1 MEFENHLRT
10 SSGIHTIIIEI
21 KEFMEMIL
29 EKKDALKKTKQND
42 SWWIGHRHSEFV
54 LINWHSLMRYSTR
67 NEKQMRGVLEIGA
80 ELQSPPFLWP
90 QETFLNIVQP
100 KAHRCHHAID
110 EESIFRSSFSSHFCW
125 VLSLLEL
132 YYTKY

>member
-1 MEFENHLRT
+1 
-10 SSGIHTIIIEI
+10 
-21 KEFMEMIL
+21 
-29 EKKDALKKTKQND
+29 
-42 SWWIGHRHSEFV
+42 
-54 LINWHSLMRYSTR
+54 
-67 NEKQMRGVLEIGA
+67 MRGVLEIGA

-125 VLSLLEL
+125 FFLFWSYITPNIDFIFQSEKK
-132 YYTKY
+132 YYSNITFFHVRRGLIERILKLTDDA